1 MQLKVVAELRTKVIV
16 SLAQAGVQFDSQTSR
31 SLNILTRHLR
41 IFGKFFRR
49 LQQLSPAR
57 FVVLP
62 MSSDLILFYWSQIVD
77 ATNGPADSISGFS
90 RVDCH

>member
-1 MQLKVVAELRTKVIV
+1 MQLKVVAELRSKVIV
-16 SLAQAGVQFDSQTSR
+16 SLARAGVQFDSQTSR

-49 LQQLSPAR
+49 LQQLSPGR

-62 MSSDLILFYWSQIVD
+62 MCSDLILYYWSQIVD
-77 ATNGPADSISGFS
+77 ATNGPTDLISGF
-90 RVDCH
+90 